1 MKIFLDGI
9 VYSIQNFGGISVYF
23 NELIRTLENESCK
36 FQITTYNDKKQN
48 PLPSNSEV
56 TENCRL
62 LERYRNCKINSN
74 EFDIF
79 HSTYYRNPEDRKI
92 KKVVTVHDFVYE
104 HYNNGLRKF
113 VHSYQKFSSIRNA
126 DRIICISEATKK
138 DLLHFLPDIDESL
151 IDVIY
156 NGVSNAYHPDNIA
169 NSEGQPFLLFIGAR
183 GGYKNFQA
191 VAKSLEYLKD
201 FKLICVG
208 GGKLSESDLSD
219 LPSSIQDRI
228 EHAGFLSEEA
238 INHLYN
244 QAFCLV
250 YPSSYEGFGI
260 PVAEAM
266 QAGCPVVVSQCKA
279 VIEVGQESL
288 TVVETLD
295 AFEFA
300 KGVEKLF
307 DEEYRQE
314 KIRSGLILSKKY
326 DWRKTHQHTLDVYRK
341 ALGQSSSSY

>member
-1 MKIFLDGI
+1 MNIFLDGI

-23 NELIRTLENESCK
+23 NELFKTLENESCN

-48 PLPSNSEV
+48 PLSSDSEV
-56 TENCRL
+56 TENCRF
-62 LERYRNCKINSN
+62 LERYRNCKINSDK
-74 EFDIF
+74 FDIF
-79 HSTYYRNPEDRKI
+79 HSTYYRNPENRKI
-92 KKVVTVHDFVYE
+92 KNVVTVHDFVYE
-104 HYNNGLRKF
+104 HYNSGLRKL

-126 DRIICISEATKK
+126 NRIICISEATKK
-138 DLLHFLPDIDESL
+138 DLLNFLPDINESL

-156 NGVSNAYHPDNIA
+156 NGVSSSYRPDNITH
-169 NSEGQPFLLFIGAR
+169 SESQPFLLFIGAR
-183 GGYKNFQA
+183 SGYKNFQT

-208 GGKLSESDLSD
+208 GGRLSESDLSG
-219 LPSSIQDRI
+219 LPPSIRGRI

-244 QAFCLV
+244 QAFCLA

-266 QAGCPVVVSQCKA
+266 QAGCPVVVSQCEA

-288 TVVETLD
+288 TIVDTLD
-295 AFEFA
+295 AFDFA
-300 KGVEKLF
+300 KSVEKLF

-314 KIRSGLILSKKY
+314 KIKSGLILSKRY

-341 ALGQSSSSY
+341 ALNQ

>member
-23 NELIRTLENESCK
+23 NELIRVLENEKYS

-48 PLPSNSEV
+48 PFPSNSEI
-56 TENCRL
+56 TEISRL
-62 LERYRNCKINSN
+62 LERYRNCRINSN

-79 HSTYYRNPEDRKI
+79 HSTYYRNSKN
-92 KKVVTVHDFVYE
+92 KKTKNIVTVHDFVYE
-104 HYNNGLRKF
+104 HYNNGIRKF
-113 VHSYQKFSSIRNA
+113 IHSSQKFSSIRNA

-138 DLLHFLPDIDESL
+138 DLLYFLPEIDESL

-156 NGVSNAYHPDNIA
+156 NGVSSTYRPENFYH
-169 NSEGQPFLLFIGAR
+169 SEEQPFLLFIGAR
-183 GGYKNFQA
+183 AGYKNFSVA
-191 VAKSLEYLKD
+191 VKSLEYLKD

-208 GGKLSESDLSD
+208 GGKLSENELSG
-219 LPSSIQDRI
+219 LSLSIKNRV
-228 EHAGFLSEEA
+228 EHAGFLSEDE
-238 INHLYN
+238 INRLYN
-244 QAFCLV
+244 RAFCLV

-266 QAGCPVVVSQCKA
+266 QAGCPVVVSQCEA

-288 TVVETLD
+288 TIIETLD
-295 AFEFA
+295 AFDFA
-300 KGVEKLF
+300 KGVERLF

-314 KIRSGLILSKKY
+314 KIKSGLTLAKKY
-326 DWRKTHQHTLDVYRK
+326 NWEKTHRHTLDVYRK
-341 ALGQSSSSY
+341 SLSQ

>member
-1 MKIFLDGI
+1 MKIFIDGI

-23 NELIRTLENESCK
+23 NELIRTLENENCT

-48 PLPSNSEV
+48 PFPSNAEV
-56 TENCRL
+56 TEISRF
-62 LERYRNCKINSN
+62 LERYRNCKINLN
-74 EFDIF
+74 GFDIF
-79 HSTYYRNPEDRKI
+79 HSTYYRNPDNKKI
-92 KKVVTVHDFVYE
+92 KNIVTVHDFVYE

-113 VHSYQKFSSIRNA
+113 VHSNQKFSSIRNA

-138 DLLHFLPDIDESL
+138 DLLHFLPDINESL

-156 NGVSNAYHPDNIA
+156 NGVSNTYRPENIA
-169 NSEGQPFLLFIGAR
+169 HSEGQPFLLFIGAR
-183 GGYKNFQA
+183 AGYKNFQVA
-191 VAKSLEYLKD
+191 AKSLEYLKD
-201 FKLICVG
+201 FKLVCVG
-208 GGKLSESDLSD
+208 GGKLSESDLSG
-219 LPSSIQDRI
+219 LPSSIQNRI

-266 QAGCPVVVSQCKA
+266 QAGCPVVVSQCEA

-288 TVVETLD
+288 TVVDTLD
-295 AFEFA
+295 ALEFA

-307 DEEYRQE
+307 DKEYRRV
-314 KIRSGLILSKKY
+314 KIESGLIRSKIY
-326 DWRKTHQHTLDVYRK
+326 DWRKTHQYTLDVYRR
-341 ALGQSSSSY
+341 ALS

>member
-23 NELIRTLENESCK
+23 NELIRTLENEICN

-48 PLPSNSEV
+48 PFPSNSEV
-56 TENCRL
+56 TENSRF
-62 LERYRNCKINSN
+62 LERYRNCKINSD

-79 HSTYYRNPEDRKI
+79 HSTYYRNPENRKI
-92 KKVVTVHDFVYE
+92 KNIVTVHDFVYE

-138 DLLHFLPDIDESL
+138 DLLHFLPHIDESL

-156 NGVSNAYHPDNIA
+156 NGVSNTYRPENISH
-169 NSEGQPFLLFIGAR
+169 SEDRPFLLFIGAR
-183 GGYKNFQA
+183 SGYKNFH
-191 VAKSLEYLKD
+191 VAAKALEHLKD
-201 FKLICVG
+201 FKLVCVG
-208 GGKLSESDLSD
+208 GGKLSESDLSG
-219 LPSSIQDRI
+219 LPSSIQGRI

-266 QAGCPVVVSQCKA
+266 QAGCPVVTSKCEA

-288 TVVETLD
+288 TVVEKLD

-300 KGVEKLF
+300 KNIERLFEK
-307 DEEYRQE
+307 EYRQK
-314 KIRSGLILSKKY
+314 KIESGLVLSKKY

-341 ALGQSSSSY
+341 ALG